1 MYCWCEK
8 CYTPIPVVQY
18 MAHCVSWIPRLGLGT
33 NWTWQMCFWNG
44 TCLYAGDLLCTT
56 LSCNCQLTQLPFQPQ
71 CKILNDKACTSMGFP
86 GGSVVKNPSTCQ
98 CRRHRFHPSVGE
110 TPGGGNGNPVQYSC
124 LGNPMDREAWW
135 ATVHVGYHSCK
146 RVRDDLGTKHLMT
159 TCVPRISQPITYFGL
174 IFWRINTFK

>member
-8 CYTPIPVVQY
+8 CYTPIPGVQY

-33 NWTWQMCFWNG
+33 NWMWQMCLWNG

-71 CKILNDKACTSMGFP
+71 CKILNDKAYTSMGFP

-98 CRRHRFHPSVGE
+98 CRRHRFHPSVRE

-135 ATVHVGYHSCK
+135 ATVHVGHRSGE
-146 RVRDDLGTKHLMT
+146 RVGDDLGTKHLMT